1 MRNKTSEN
9 SREFIRQA
17 SKIVPEGN
25 GHPEPSSFN
34 GKLIYVIHRAGRSV
48 LGETVPDGLRPR
60 AQFLPIRTDLCR

>member
-17 SKIVPEGN
+17 SKIVPQWN

-34 GKLIYVIHRAGRSV
+34 SKLI
-48 LGETVPDGLRPR
+48 
-60 AQFLPIRTDLCR
+60 